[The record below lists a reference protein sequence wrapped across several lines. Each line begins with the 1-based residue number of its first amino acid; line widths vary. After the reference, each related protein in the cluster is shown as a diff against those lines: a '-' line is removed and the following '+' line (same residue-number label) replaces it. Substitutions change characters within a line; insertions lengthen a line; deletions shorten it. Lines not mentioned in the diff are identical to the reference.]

1 MMGLVHVR
9 AAPRVVF
16 GVVHGRSELL
26 GLLLYLHLHRRR
38 VLNRRVFRRRLRRF
52 RRKLSNWW
60 QDGLCSKAGKLG
72 LWEVCDGNELLAVQV
87 VSPPTGGHASTDV
100 I

>member
-16 GVVHGRSELL
+16 GVVHGWSELL
-26 GLLLYLHLHRRR
+26 GLLLYLHRRR
-38 VLNRRVFRRRLRRF
+38 SRMLNRCIFRRRLRRL
-52 RRKLSNWW
+52 RRKFSNWR

-72 LWEVCDGNELLAVQV
+72 LWEVCDEM
-87 VSPPTGGHASTDV
+87 SY
-100 I
+100 